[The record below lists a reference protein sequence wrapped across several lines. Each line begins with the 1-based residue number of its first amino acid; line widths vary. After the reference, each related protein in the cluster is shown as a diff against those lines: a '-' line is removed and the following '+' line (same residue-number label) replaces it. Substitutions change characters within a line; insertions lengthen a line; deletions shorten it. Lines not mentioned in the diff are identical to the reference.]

1 MAERG
6 AHRDEMPLFAIFT
19 RKCIWL
25 FNYAGTII
33 RQKETCILRQITD
46 DIGADS

>member
-6 AHRDEMPLFAIFT
+6 AHRYEMPLFAIF
-19 RKCIWL
+19 ID
-25 FNYAGTII
+25 YAGTII

-46 DIGADS
+46 VSERILKRM